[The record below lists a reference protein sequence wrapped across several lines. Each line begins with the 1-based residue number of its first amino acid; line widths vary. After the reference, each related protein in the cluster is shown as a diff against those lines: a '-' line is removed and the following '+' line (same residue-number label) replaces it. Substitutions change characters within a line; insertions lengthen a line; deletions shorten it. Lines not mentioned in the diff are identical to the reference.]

1 MRMYAKQLF
10 KNNNL
15 YSRINTRIQTYINI
29 YIYIHKHNYYVMH
42 RRFALLSASI
52 DSSHCYVMIQLNTTQ
67 LFLLFHGNHFDCCS
81 PRVEITAF
89 DYAKVEQLN
98 AATIGSYPG
107 SIDHYTTTYLY
118 SKLTALVYRIQGDSM
133 ELNLIFFIY

>member
-42 RRFALLSASI
+42 RSFALLSASI

-67 LFLLFHGNHFDCCS
+67 LFLLFHGNHFDCS
-81 PRVEITAF
+81 PRVEIT
-89 DYAKVEQLN
+89 DAKVEQLN
-98 AATIGSYPG
+98 AATIPTQGQL
-107 SIDHYTTTYLY
+107 TTTLQHTYIA
-118 SKLTALVYRIQGDSM
+118 S
-133 ELNLIFFIY
+133 